1 MSKKKQRKYK
11 AIENIEDGI
20 KAYLFINAVL
30 EQYEAADHPHAKL
43 GVFVAKAT
51 LNELLSTYETHN
63 GPQALQTLAD
73 RITDN
78 SGDDSKV
85 QPAGLPSV

>member
-20 KAYLFINAVL
+20 KGYLFLNAVL
-30 EQYEAADHPHAKL
+30 ENYTDDDHPHAKL
-43 GVFVAKAT
+43 ARFIAKAT
-51 LNELLSTYETHN
+51 LNELLHTYEIHN
-63 GPQALQTLAD
+63 GLEALQDLAD

-78 SGDDSKV
+78 SGDNSQV

>member
-30 EQYEAADHPHAKL
+30 EQYEDADHPHAKL
-43 GVFVAKAT
+43 AVFVAKAT
-51 LNELLSTYETHN
+51 LNELLSTYEIHN
-63 GPQALQTLAD
+63 GPEALQDLAN

-78 SGDDSKV
+78 SGDDSQV
-85 QPAGLPSV
+85 QPAGLPGV